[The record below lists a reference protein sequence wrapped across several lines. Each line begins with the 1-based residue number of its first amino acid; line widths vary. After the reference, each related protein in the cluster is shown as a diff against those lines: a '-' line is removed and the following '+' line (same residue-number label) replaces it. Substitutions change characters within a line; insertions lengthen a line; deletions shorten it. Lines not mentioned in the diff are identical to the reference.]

1 MNFKE
6 IKQKVKEA
14 FNFKPEVKKLTPLEF
29 LIKTREKNKPKTFGI
44 NDLAGMKNPNFL
56 IRKLQKS
63 PFLVL
68 GIFLY
73 IVLCIVNHIAT
84 LLMLFGIIS

>member
-6 IKQKVKEA
+6 IKQKIKEA
-14 FNFKPEVKKLTPLEF
+14 FNFKPEVKKE
-29 LIKTREKNKPKTFGI
+29 KPKTFGI
-44 NDLAGMKNPNFL
+44 NDLSGMKNPNFL